1 MTNGSSEDS
10 VRQTSNGEG
19 VGRDKLAAEWIQP
32 GYRAEVQSKMLENQV
47 LQRVREATDLIKS
60 VKLERNEEQPVV
72 SMDWDQLY
80 DVSSNIMEEFTKEM
94 DEIVAELNQSFKV
107 CSTMNTQGGRV
118 TNAMGAEA
126 IALAGGGVYR
136 RLAQRRHPV
145 RRCGKL
151 DEEQRDAP
159 GTEAAGAQ
167 CIGAHHQEHARKFD
181 AGIVPAGIR
190 HAMPCSTLHGWVFLP
205 MYKHNLREFSFL
217 RRPVLGVC
225 AIGGFSFTLRDTG
238 V

>member
-94 DEIVAELNQSFKV
+94 DEIVAELNQSFKKQLLWQEAAFTV
-107 CSTMNTQGGRV
+107 DSHRGATRFGAAESWMKSKETHLEQKRRELNASARIIKSTLENLTQG
-118 TNAMGAEA
+118 
-126 IALAGGGVYR
+126 
-136 RLAQRRHPV
+136 
-145 RRCGKL
+145 
-151 DEEQRDAP
+151 
-159 GTEAAGAQ
+159 
-167 CIGAHHQEHARKFD
+167 
-181 AGIVPAGIR
+181 
-190 HAMPCSTLHGWVFLP
+190 
-205 MYKHNLREFSFL
+205 
-217 RRPVLGVC
+217 
-225 AIGGFSFTLRDTG
+225 
-238 V
+238 